1 MKPKPILTFRL
12 DHFDGAGHS
21 AIYAPAQ
28 HALCGICFD
37 RRAVGCEDQRPVFF
51 VLTDGLPI

>member
-1 MKPKPILTFRL
+1 MKQKPILTFGL

-28 HALCGICFD
+28 YALCGICFD